1 MVFRAR
7 KVNAGLSPVSAG
19 LSGIISLSC
28 RAACTPPSTPFS
40 ANQHTE
46 SLSVPWDMFR
56 QMRAIIR
63 VSEWVS

>member
-19 LSGIISLSC
+19 LSGIISLRR

-46 SLSVPWDMFR
+46 S
-56 QMRAIIR
+56 
-63 VSEWVS
+63 

>member
-7 KVNAGLSPVSAG
+7 KVNAGFSPVSAG
-19 LSGIISLSC
+19 LSGINSLRR

-46 SLSVPWDMFR
+46 S
-56 QMRAIIR
+56 
-63 VSEWVS
+63 